1 MSGSIGAVLAA
12 IAAVVATF
20 GYILFGKPKPE
31 ANRTVAPIEKVQ
43 LEPIVPAPIV
53 SAPTDLTP
61 TVPATEW
68 VEPSIPAPISD
79 ASIDPW
85 DDAPP
90 TEALTSDAL
99 ASADAL
105 TLDTVEQEGV
115 SSERFSDEIPVELN
129 LDDATQVNEVVQ
141 SSSEISAS
149 RYASSVQANPIRS
162 QVFVAIRDPNCPAP
176 ESQELSQQ
184 ILAWGRSGTA
194 ENLKTVLSYAQ
205 HPDAM
210 IRRYVVVAI
219 GQMATAGTIG
229 TEIKSA
235 IPVLEALGTDSDEK
249 VQKMA
254 IKSLKAIQG

>member
-1 MSGSIGAVLAA
+1 M
-12 IAAVVATF
+12 
-20 GYILFGKPKPE
+20 
-31 ANRTVAPIEKVQ
+31 
-43 LEPIVPAPIV
+43 
-53 SAPTDLTP
+53 
-61 TVPATEW
+61 
-68 VEPSIPAPISD
+68 
-79 ASIDPW
+79 
-85 DDAPP
+85 
-90 TEALTSDAL
+90 
-99 ASADAL
+99 
-105 TLDTVEQEGV
+105 
-115 SSERFSDEIPVELN
+115 
-129 LDDATQVNEVVQ
+129 
-141 SSSEISAS
+141 
-149 RYASSVQANPIRS
+149 
-162 QVFVAIRDPNCPAP
+162 AIRDPNCPAP

>member
-1 MSGSIGAVLAA
+1 MSGSMGAVLAA

-31 ANRTVAPIEKVQ
+31 ANRTVAPTEKVQ
-43 LEPIVPAPIV
+43 LEPIV
-53 SAPTDLTP
+53 SAPTVQTI
-61 TVPATEW
+61 VPATQW
-68 VEPSIPAPISD
+68 VEPSIPEPISD

-85 DDAPP
+85 ADAP
-90 TEALTSDAL
+90 ASDAL
-99 ASADAL
+99 ASDAL
-105 TLDTVEQEGV
+105 TLDTVEQEGAF
-115 SSERFSDEIPVELN
+115 SEGVSDEIPVELN
-129 LDDATQVNEVVQ
+129 LDDATQVNEAVQ
-141 SSSEISAS
+141 SSSEMSTA

-162 QVFVAIRDPNCPAP
+162 QVFVAIRDPNCPGP

-205 HPDAM
+205 HPEAM

-219 GQMATAGTIG
+219 GQMVTAGTIG
-229 TEIKSA
+229 TEINSA
-235 IPVLEALGTDSDEK
+235 IPVLETLGADSDEK
-249 VQKMA
+249 VQKIA